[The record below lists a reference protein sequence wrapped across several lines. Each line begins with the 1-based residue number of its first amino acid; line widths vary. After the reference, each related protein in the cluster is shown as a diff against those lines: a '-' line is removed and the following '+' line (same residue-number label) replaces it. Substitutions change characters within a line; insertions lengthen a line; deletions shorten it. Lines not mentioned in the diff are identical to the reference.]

1 MDDMLLNTLGGV
13 IGYIVF
19 AICNMIRRWHDEA
32 GEIKKEHAK
41 EIEIKEDGSMVR
53 KKKAFPQ
60 GNLVLCDGSTCYG
73 SDSGIDCNGIY
84 E

>member
-1 MDDMLLNTLGGV
+1 M
-13 IGYIVF
+13 
-19 AICNMIRRWHDEA
+19 ARCEA

-41 EIEIKEDGSMVR
+41 EIERKKPEVWSD

>member
-19 AICNMIRRWHDEA
+19 AICNMIRRWHDA
-32 GEIKKEHAK
+32 KQEILHQGRIAEMKPEVWS
-41 EIEIKEDGSMVR
+41 D

>member
-1 MDDMLLNTLGGV
+1 M
-13 IGYIVF
+13 
-19 AICNMIRRWHDEA
+19 ARCEA
-32 GEIKKEHAK
+32 GEIKKEHVK
-41 EIEIKEDGSMVR
+41 EIEIKETGD